1 MAGPLER
8 TLNRLRAAAGPGAL
22 GGALRR
28 AVKHADRSRGV
39 YPALGELAGRYRA
52 AGAAP
57 PDLTAFELRVFSQ
70 NGEDGVLAEILR
82 RIGVAGGGFVE
93 FGVQDGTEGN
103 TVFLAHV
110 LGWAGVY
117 LEADDAG
124 FAALERRWAAS
135 ARVRTVHA
143 AVEPDTVQALFAGA
157 GVPEEP
163 DVVSIDVDG
172 NDYWIWRALTRY
184 RPRVVVIEYNGALEP
199 GRRLVQPRDTGSW
212 RETEFYGASLEA
224 LVALGERKG
233 YRLVH
238 CEMTGNN
245 AFFLRDD
252 LPGEFVPA
260 GQVARRRS
268 NFSLAGIRHAPDPDG
283 RQYVDLD
290 AQPARQAHSEP

>member
-39 YPALGELAGRYRA
+39 YPALGELAGRYRD

-93 FGVQDGTEGN
+93 FGVHDGTEGN
-103 TVFLAHV
+103 TVFLAQV

-117 LEADDAG
+117 LEADAAA

-184 RPRVVVIEYNGALEP
+184 RPRIVVIEYNGALDP
-199 GRRLVQPRDTGSW
+199 ASRRVMPYSRDFAWDHTSA
-212 RETEFYGASLEA
+212 YGASLGA
-224 LVALGERKG
+224 LEDLGAEKG

-238 CEMTGNN
+238 TELAGVN
-245 AFFLRDD
+245 AFFVRDD
-252 LPGEFVPA
+252 LAAGLPA
-260 GQVARRRS
+260 GPAVPRRS
-268 NFSLAGIRHAPDPDG
+268 ANHALLG
-283 RQYVDLD
+283 LD
-290 AQPARQAHSEP
+290 HPPPRGEPGW

>member
-8 TLNRLRAAAGPGAL
+8 TLNRLRAAAEPRAL
-22 GGALRR
+22 GGAVQR
-28 AVKHADRSRGV
+28 AFKHADRSRGV
-39 YPALGELAGRYRA
+39 YPALGELAGRYRD
-52 AGAAP
+52 AGAGP

-103 TVFLAHV
+103 TVFLAQV

-117 LEADDAG
+117 LEADDAA

-135 ARVRTVHA
+135 PRVRTVHA
-143 AVEPDTVQALFAGA
+143 AVEPDTVEALFAGA

-184 RPRVVVIEYNGALEP
+184 RPRTVVIEYNGALDP
-199 GRRLVQPRDTGSW
+199 GSRRVMPYSPGFRWDHTSG
-212 RETEFYGASLEA
+212 YGASLGA
-224 LVALGERKG
+224 LEELGAEKG

-238 CEMTGNN
+238 TELAGVN
-245 AFFLRDD
+245 AFFVRED
-252 LPGEFVPA
+252 LADGLPA
-260 GQVARRRS
+260 GAAVPRRS
-268 NFSLAGIRHAPDPDG
+268 ANHALLG
-283 RQYVDLD
+283 LD
-290 AQPARQAHSEP
+290 HPPPRRELGW